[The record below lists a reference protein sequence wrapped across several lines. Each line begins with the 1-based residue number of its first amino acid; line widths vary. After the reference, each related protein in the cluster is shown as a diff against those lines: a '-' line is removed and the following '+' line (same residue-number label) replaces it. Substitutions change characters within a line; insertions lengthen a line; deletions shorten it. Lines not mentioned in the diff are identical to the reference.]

1 MYFEYGEHYKNEIPQ
16 DEQRNNKNE
25 KQNKKEDE
33 NKKEEED
40 QVIIELNM
48 ER

>member
-1 MYFEYGEHYKNEIPQ
+1 MYFENGECYENEILQ
-16 DEQRNNKNE
+16 DEQPNNKNE
-25 KQNKKEDE
+25 KQNKQEEE